1 MSYIL
6 DALRKAERDRNL
18 GKTPSLEDV
27 THAPIGAGTPD
38 RSRRLMALAALVLGL
53 LVLAVMLRPSAPSVD
68 TGSPPAPVVMAT
80 PRPAAEVVIAS
91 PPPSPEPAAEQSPTT
106 VDMLAENPTS
116 ESVSM
121 DDLLDAPSD
130 VALAPATPTAAPAE
144 PATEPSE
151 VPVQDVPTAAQDEP
165 DSLSEPG
172 EASAYKF
179 LREMPSDYRAAFAS
193 LRVDVHVYDADPT
206 RRWALIDGNKYVENA
221 TLPQGP
227 RVVEITPEGIAFE
240 FRGQTALL
248 PLNR

>member
-53 LVLAVMLRPSAPSVD
+53 LVLAVMLRPSAPSVV
-68 TGSPPAPVVMAT
+68 TASPPASVVAT
-80 PRPAAEVVIAS
+80 AALPAAEVVIAS
-91 PPPSPEPAAEQSPTT
+91 SPPSPQPAAEQSPTT
-106 VDMLAENPTS
+106 VEMLAENPTS

-121 DDLLDAPSD
+121 DDLLDAPGD
-130 VALAPATPTAAPAE
+130 VALAPPTAAPVE
-144 PATEPSE
+144 LPGEPSE
-151 VPVQDVPTAAQDEP
+151 VPVQEVPAAVQEEP
-165 DSLSEPG
+165 ESLPEPG
-172 EASAYKF
+172 DASAYKF
-179 LREMPSDYRAAFAS
+179 LREMPADYRAAFAS
-193 LRVDVHVYDADPT
+193 LRVDVHVYDVDPE
-206 RRWALIDGNKYVENA
+206 RRWVLIDGNKYVENA
-221 TLPQGP
+221 TLPQGA
-227 RVVEITPEGIAFE
+227 RVVEITPEGVAFE